1 MARLP
6 PGIATHCS
14 WRRGWG
20 FWGGTYG
27 YPPAGRGKPP
37 PPDAIRDWPKGRSS
51 NIEGAQATTVQCIGT
66 YPGKNRVQSHSGHGF
81 STGYRHALPPPRGR
95 GRSAAGAGGV
105 GGAGTALRETGE
117 GGKPPSPSAPPPDV
131 IATTVQCP
139 GERSEEEPAPGTAF
153 PQLSPRTAPAPGAG
167 EEAEGRAGWGV
178 ASIATRGLGG
188 GGDLQW

>member
-1 MARLP
+1 MGRDLRVPTCWEGETSSPGCDKGLAEGQELEHRRCASHYGPVHRDIPGEEPGSEPLRTRLSP
-6 PGIATHCS
+6 S
-14 WRRGWG
+14 
-20 FWGGTYG
+20 
-27 YPPAGRGKPP
+27 
-37 PPDAIRDWPKGRSS
+37 
-51 NIEGAQATTVQCIGT
+51 
-66 YPGKNRVQSHSGHGF
+66 
-81 STGYRHALPPPRGR
+81 YRHALPPPRGR

-178 ASIATRGLGG
+178 AAEGEPQMRYPPQFTVSEGFRGNCFHPFCLSNIV
-188 GGDLQW
+188 